1 MAQGDPWVKAA
12 DCERAIRITFDPL
25 HSETFTNIREFWIA
39 VARKSRSLSGDALAT
54 EMKLSAASTRNSIVM
69 RAAIR
74 LLLRTRFAC
83 APVCVRGT

>member
-1 MAQGDPWVKAA
+1 MAQGDPWAKAA
-12 DCERAIRITFDPL
+12 DCEGAIRVTFDPL
-25 HSETFTNIREFWIA
+25 YPTNIREFWIA
-39 VARKSRSLSGDALAT
+39 VAQKSRSLSGDALAT
-54 EMKLSAASTRNSIVM
+54 EVKLSAASTRNSIVM